1 MKQLLNIS
9 LILAGILFAGIGYSQ
24 NPEALVD
31 RNEIRIGEQ
40 IELTLSVPMQSPSD
54 VLGFPNLNESVSD
67 GLEVIEVKP
76 IDTIRTGAL
85 RLEQKAYLTAFDSG
99 SYEIPGLSFQLNQN
113 TATTE
118 PIRIEVFTVEVDT
131 TQGIY
136 GSREGY
142 AVEVG
147 LWDYIRFYADRFYV
161 KEILGGLAL
170 AGLVVALFV
179 WLGRRNQK
187 KDLVFAPK
195 PADPPHVIAL
205 RDLRKLLSEK
215 AYEKEKPKVYH
226 TKLTE
231 ILREFIETTTNV
243 QAHELTSRE
252 TMDQLRYVGYSETD
266 MKNLRVILF
275 RADMVKFAK
284 EVPSIS
290 ENESALKDALAFV
303 EGQIPQEEP
312 ELNEDQDHES
322 R

>member
-1 MKQLLNIS
+1 M
-9 LILAGILFAGIGYSQ
+9 AGFGYSQ

-40 IELTLSVPMQSPSD
+40 VELTLSVPIQSEKD
-54 VLGFPNLNESVSD
+54 ILTFPNLNEAASN
-67 GLEVIEVKP
+67 GLEIIDIKP
-76 IDTIRTGAL
+76 IDTIRTGKL

-99 SYEIPGLSFQLNQN
+99 TYEIPGLSFQLNQN
-113 TATTE
+113 ATTTE
-118 PIRIEVFTVEVDT
+118 PIRIDVFTVEVDT

-142 AVEVG
+142 TVDVG
-147 LWDYIRFYADRFYV
+147 LWDYIRFYADKYYL
-161 KEILGGLAL
+161 KEVMGGLAL
-170 AGLVVALFV
+170 VALAVWLFV

-187 KDLVFAPK
+187 KELVFEPK

-215 AYEKEKPKVYH
+215 AYEKEKPKLYH
-226 TKLTE
+226 TKLTD

-252 TMDQLRYVGYSETD
+252 TMDQLRYVGYSQDD
-266 MKNLRVILF
+266 MNKLRVILF

-284 EVPSIS
+284 EVPSIA
-290 ENESALKDALAFV
+290 ENESALKDALAFI
-303 EGQIPQEEP
+303 EGQIPQEP
-312 ELNEDQDHES
+312 ELNESQDHES